1 MLTESSWLTQ
11 LFLIQVA
18 AISGYATVR
27 NAAIAMKLNFHQAM
41 KGIELYQK
49 LRPEDS
55 LWRLFITIMKEPL
68 LPFSK
73 EARRLPEYREMWRAY
88 WKSFGYGLLSM
99 VAAIIFL
106 VSGLVLL
113 SQLGCL

>member
-41 KGIELYQK
+41 KGIELY
-49 LRPEDS
+49 
-55 LWRLFITIMKEPL
+55 
-68 LPFSK
+68 
-73 EARRLPEYREMWRAY
+73 
-88 WKSFGYGLLSM
+88 
-99 VAAIIFL
+99 
-106 VSGLVLL
+106 
-113 SQLGCL
+113 